1 MSFQDPIADCL
12 TRIRNG
18 LMRGKDSVF
27 IPYSKLKHDLIN
39 VLVAEGYLKASNKTD
54 DSKPMI
60 KVELKYHNEFPVI
73 KELKRIS
80 KPSLRKYSGAS
91 DIDSVKGG
99 LGSFIIS
106 TNQGL
111 MTDKE
116 AKAKNVGGEI
126 LCEVFLMSRVAKN
139 PINVPDN
146 VELNIVDNIV
156 KVKGSKGELEFNLPS
171 SVSIENKENVL
182 TVKYNEDDQQSVA
195 LAGTTRSIVNNMI
208 IGVSEG
214 FEKKLELIGVGYR
227 AKASGKLLELTLG
240 FSHPIKYQIPEE
252 VEVETPSQTEVVLKS
267 HDKQI
272 LGQAASEIRAFR
284 PPEPYKGKGV
294 RYADEQVKRKEA
306 KKAAAGAA

>member
-27 IPYSKLKHDLIN
+27 IPYSKQKHDLVN
-39 VLVAEGYLKASNKTD
+39 VLVAEGYLKASKKTD

-60 KVELKYHNEFPVI
+60 EVELKYHNELPVI

-126 LCEVFLMSRVAKN
+126 LCEVF
-139 PINVPDN
+139 
-146 VELNIVDNIV
+146 
-156 KVKGSKGELEFNLPS
+156 
-171 SVSIENKENVL
+171 
-182 TVKYNEDDQQSVA
+182 
-195 LAGTTRSIVNNMI
+195 
-208 IGVSEG
+208 
-214 FEKKLELIGVGYR
+214 
-227 AKASGKLLELTLG
+227 
-240 FSHPIKYQIPEE
+240 
-252 VEVETPSQTEVVLKS
+252 
-267 HDKQI
+267 
-272 LGQAASEIRAFR
+272 
-284 PPEPYKGKGV
+284 
-294 RYADEQVKRKEA
+294 
-306 KKAAAGAA
+306 

>member
-18 LMRGKDSVF
+18 LMRGKDFVF
-27 IPYSKLKHDLIN
+27 IPYSKLKHDLVN

-60 KVELKYHNEFPVI
+60 KVELKYHKKLPVI

-126 LCEVFLMSRVAKN
+126 LCEVF
-139 PINVPDN
+139 
-146 VELNIVDNIV
+146 
-156 KVKGSKGELEFNLPS
+156 
-171 SVSIENKENVL
+171 
-182 TVKYNEDDQQSVA
+182 
-195 LAGTTRSIVNNMI
+195 
-208 IGVSEG
+208 
-214 FEKKLELIGVGYR
+214 
-227 AKASGKLLELTLG
+227 
-240 FSHPIKYQIPEE
+240 
-252 VEVETPSQTEVVLKS
+252 
-267 HDKQI
+267 
-272 LGQAASEIRAFR
+272 
-284 PPEPYKGKGV
+284 
-294 RYADEQVKRKEA
+294 
-306 KKAAAGAA
+306 

>member
-27 IPYSKLKHDLIN
+27 IPYSKLKHDLVN
-39 VLVAEGYLKASNKTD
+39 VLVAEGYLKASKKTD
-54 DSKPMI
+54 ESKPMI
-60 KVELKYHNEFPVI
+60 KVELKYHNELPVI

-126 LCEVFLMSRVAKN
+126 LCEVF
-139 PINVPDN
+139 
-146 VELNIVDNIV
+146 
-156 KVKGSKGELEFNLPS
+156 
-171 SVSIENKENVL
+171 
-182 TVKYNEDDQQSVA
+182 
-195 LAGTTRSIVNNMI
+195 
-208 IGVSEG
+208 
-214 FEKKLELIGVGYR
+214 
-227 AKASGKLLELTLG
+227 
-240 FSHPIKYQIPEE
+240 
-252 VEVETPSQTEVVLKS
+252 
-267 HDKQI
+267 
-272 LGQAASEIRAFR
+272 
-284 PPEPYKGKGV
+284 
-294 RYADEQVKRKEA
+294 
-306 KKAAAGAA
+306 